1 MRVAD
6 TASVASRIE
15 LAFQSASTSTG
26 TSFDY
31 LVKTAARESS
41 FNPTAKAKTSSATGL
56 FQFIES
62 TWLETMK
69 QAGPKHGLEKY
80 SDHIQQTKSGK
91 YYVKDSAM
99 RKEILELRKDVEIS
113 SKMAGAYTQKNAQYL
128 ERKIGR
134 EPTDGELYMAHFLG
148 AGGASRLIDSTRAN
162 PDMRADKVFS
172 AQARANKAIF
182 YHRNGKARSM
192 QEVYEVIVSK
202 HDAVTMIAEVSGK
215 KNLRTS
221 GELTRVA
228 TLPNAKPLQHLPT
241 IDQNNFDHLAGDKAA
256 AFAMRTKPAG
266 PGQIM
271 PTFAQNSFDDLAGDP
286 AAPFAMRAKPMGP
299 TQLAALEEGIPA
311 APSGN
316 PVEVAKAEVP
326 IPQTRPELPAGNPVE
341 LARVSVPIPE
351 GRPQNPATVGPGP
364 VVPETQTVVAS
375 AAPPAPELPQQPP
388 QVPQDPQMASLNG
401 TDYDATT
408 RVLSAFQAAETANP
422 FEALFRN
429 DQGSSQAGVNPRFA
443 SAFQAVE
450 EAALFSALSGSSSQV
465 AAQELALANQGGPL
479 DLTRFLRL
487 KAEEEQKDLLP
498 PA

>member
-41 FNPTAKAKTSSATGL
+41 FNPAAKAKTSSATGL

-62 TWLETMK
+62 TWMETMK
-69 QAGPKHGLEKY
+69 EAGPRHGLEKF
-80 SDHIQQTKSGK
+80 SDHIQRSKSGK
-91 YYVKDSAM
+91 YYVRDPQM
-99 RKEILELRKDVEIS
+99 RREILELRKDPEIS
-113 SKMAGAYTQKNAQYL
+113 SMMAGAYTQKNAEYL
-128 ERKIGR
+128 ERRTGR
-134 EPTDGELYMAHFLG
+134 EPSDGELYMAHFLG
-148 AGGASRLIDSTRAN
+148 ANGAGRLIDATRAN

-172 AQARANKAIF
+172 AQARANKSIF

-192 QEVYEVIVSK
+192 QEVYEVITSK

-228 TLPNAKPLQHLPT
+228 TLPNSKPNRDTPV
-241 IDQNNFDHLAGDKAA
+241 IDQNNFDHLAGDPAA
-256 AFAMRTKPAG
+256 AFA
-266 PGQIM
+266 
-271 PTFAQNSFDDLAGDP
+271 L
-286 AAPFAMRAKPMGP
+286 RAKPMGP
-299 TQLAALEEGIPA
+299 AQLAALEQGIPPL
-311 APSGN
+311 PSGN
-316 PVEVAKAEVP
+316 PVELAKATVP
-326 IPQTRPELPAGNPVE
+326 VPQSRPQLPTENPVE
-341 LARVSVPIPE
+341 LAKVSVPVPQ
-351 GRPQNPATVGPGP
+351 GRPQQPVNAAPSA
-364 VVPETQTVVAS
+364 VVPEEQTVLASVAP
-375 AAPPAPELPQQPP
+375 PPAPEAPRNPLQA
-388 QVPQDPQMASLNG
+388 PQDPQQASING
-401 TDYDATT
+401 GDGNVATS
-408 RVLSAFQAAETANP
+408 RVLSAFQAAETVNP

-450 EAALFSALSGSSSQV
+450 EAAMFSALSGASSQV

-487 KAEEEQKDLLP
+487 KADEEQKDLLP

>member
-41 FNPTAKAKTSSATGL
+41 FNPSAKAKTSSATGL

-69 QAGPKHGLEKY
+69 EAGPKHGLEKY
-80 SDHIQQTKSGK
+80 SDHIKRSKSGK
-91 YYVKDSAM
+91 FYVSDANM
-99 RKEILELRKDVEIS
+99 RREILDLRKDPEIS
-113 SKMAGAYTQKNAQYL
+113 SMMAGALTQKNAQYL

-148 AGGASRLIDSTRAN
+148 AHGASRLIDATNAN
-162 PDMRADKVFS
+162 PDMRADKMFS
-172 AQARANKAIF
+172 AQARANKPIF
-182 YHRNGKARSM
+182 YERNGKARSM

-202 HDAVTMIAEVSGK
+202 HDAVTMIAQASGK

-221 GELTRVA
+221 GELTQVA
-228 TLPNAKPLQHLPT
+228 TLPNAKPIVGAPAKPAE
-241 IDQNNFDHLAGDKAA
+241 FDHLAGDPAA
-256 AFAMRTKPAG
+256 AFAMRSKPQPPVQVAAAE
-266 PGQIM
+266 PQM
-271 PTFAQNSFDDLAGDP
+271 P
-286 AAPFAMRAKPMGP
+286 
-299 TQLAALEEGIPA
+299 QLPED
-311 APSGN
+311 N
-316 PVEVAKAEVP
+316 P
-326 IPQTRPELPAGNPVE
+326 LE
-341 LARVSVPIPE
+341 LARARVPIPE
-351 GRPQNPATVGPGP
+351 ARPGTPADSTPSAVFL
-364 VVPETQTVVAS
+364 EETVVAT
-375 AAPPAPELPQQPP
+375 ANPPAP
-388 QVPQDPQMASLNG
+388 QDPSEASIEG
-401 TDYDATT
+401 AAFDAST

-429 DQGSSQAGVNPRFA
+429 DTASSRAEVNPRFA
-443 SAFQAVE
+443 SAFAAVE
-450 EAALFSALSGSSSQV
+450 EAALYSALSGASSQV
-465 AAQELALANQGGPL
+465 QAQELALANQGGPL

>member
-41 FNPTAKAKTSSATGL
+41 FNPSAKAKTSSATGL

-69 QAGPKHGLEKY
+69 EAGPKHGLDKY
-80 SDHIQQTKSGK
+80 SDQIKRSKSGK
-91 YYVKDSAM
+91 FYVSDANM
-99 RKEILELRKDVEIS
+99 RREILDLRKDPEIS
-113 SKMAGAYTQKNAQYL
+113 SMMAGALTQKNAQYL

-148 AGGASRLIDSTRAN
+148 AHGASRLIDATNAN
-162 PDMRADKVFS
+162 PDMRADKMFS
-172 AQARANKAIF
+172 AQARANKPIF
-182 YHRNGKARSM
+182 YERNGKARSM

-202 HDAVTMIAEVSGK
+202 HDAVTMIAQAGGK

-221 GELTRVA
+221 GELTQVA
-228 TLPNAKPLQHLPT
+228 TLPTAKPIVGAPVNQKE
-241 IDQNNFDHLAGDKAA
+241 FDHLAGDPAA
-256 AFAMRTKPAG
+256 AFAMRSKPQAPVQMAG
-266 PGQIM
+266 
-271 PTFAQNSFDDLAGDP
+271 
-286 AAPFAMRAKPMGP
+286 
-299 TQLAALEEGIPA
+299 
-311 APSGN
+311 
-316 PVEVAKAEVP
+316 AEP
-326 IPQTRPELPAGNPVE
+326 QIPQLPDENPVE
-341 LARVSVPIPE
+341 LAKATVPIPE
-351 GRPQNPATVGPGP
+351 GRPVKPAESTPSAVFL
-364 VVPETQTVVAS
+364 EETVVA
-375 AAPPAPELPQQPP
+375 AANPPAPQNPRE
-388 QVPQDPQMASLNG
+388 ASIQG
-401 TDYDATT
+401 TDFDAST

-429 DQGSSQAGVNPRFA
+429 DPASSKAEVNPRFA
-443 SAFQAVE
+443 SAFAAVE
-450 EAALFSALSGSSSQV
+450 EAALYSALSGASSQV
-465 AAQELALANQGGPL
+465 QAQELALANQGGPL